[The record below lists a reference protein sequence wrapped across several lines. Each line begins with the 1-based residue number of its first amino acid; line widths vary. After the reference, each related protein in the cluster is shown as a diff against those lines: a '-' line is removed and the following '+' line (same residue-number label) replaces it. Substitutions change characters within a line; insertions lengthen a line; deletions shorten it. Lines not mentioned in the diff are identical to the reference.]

1 MRRPFAF
8 ALAALLLLA
17 SCSAGR
23 TAYKCNGRKGQRVPM
38 GVL

>member
-1 MRRPFAF
+1 MKRLLWVT
-8 ALAALLLLA
+8 LAALLLLA